1 MTNPMWTTIEEMAVF
16 PNTHFETLS
25 IMSLLHQNMID
36 LPLDV
41 FQQAMSTDE
50 TEYIEVHFRQNI
62 DVDFKKLFIETA
74 VARKIFIQWF
84 KCPSEQCNY
93 HYLVHMRIPNRKLH
107 NFLKIVDAHKNHM
120 KDNDCLFARREV
132 NGAHAIAFEEIFW
145 IKKDKYYD
153 LSPII
158 RRFVFDKDII
168 EE

>member
-25 IMSLLHQNMID
+25 IMSLLHQNMTD
-36 LPLDV
+36 LPLDA
-41 FQQAMSTDE
+41 FQQTMSTDE

-74 VARKIFIQWF
+74 VVRKIFIQWF
-84 KCPSEQCNY
+84 KCPSEQCKY
-93 HYLVHMRIPNRKLH
+93 HYLAHSRIPNQKMD

-120 KDNDCLFARREV
+120 KDND
-132 NGAHAIAFEEIFW
+132 AIAFEEIFW

-158 RRFVFDKDII
+158 RQFVFDTATI
-168 EE
+168 EGD